1 MQKHVMSAGFGAI
14 VFDVLEQAGERHL
27 KETSPCLHQFF
38 LFQIGGAGTVRR
50 YDGSVAYWDRV
61 QATLDYFFT
70 AEQRS
75 GICCELLRR
84 ADFDRRPEFRGFWAR
99 AVAERRV
106 AELIASA
113 AIAASMVSRPLPI
126 DAQRPD

>member
-1 MQKHVMSAGFGAI
+1 MLKHVMSAGLGAI

-50 YDGSVAYWDRV
+50 YDGGVAYWDCV

-75 GICCELLRR
+75 GICGELMQR
-84 ADFDRRPEFRGFWAR
+84 AAIALRPEFRGFWAR

-113 AIAASMVSRPLPI
+113 AVAASMVSRPLPI
-126 DAQRPD
+126 GAQRAG